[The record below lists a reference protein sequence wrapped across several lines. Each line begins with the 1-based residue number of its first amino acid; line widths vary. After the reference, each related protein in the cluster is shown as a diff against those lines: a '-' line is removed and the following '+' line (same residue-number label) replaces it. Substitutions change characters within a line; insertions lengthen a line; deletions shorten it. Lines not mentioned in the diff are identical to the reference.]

1 MDGGVAVGDAF
12 IFAPRAFTS
21 NAGAVNAFTSL
32 GRLLCVF
39 AAIPTTA
46 ALVAPTGTN
55 ELALN
60 EGLVIES
67 TGRAGRNTLF
77 TDAVEARL
85 VRGDWHAPSA
95 GESITLPDGR
105 TRTWTAATAD
115 TNGWF
120 SGPAMRGG
128 YAFFNVTATEPRVL
142 LFNGSGHSMAYLNG
156 EPRAGDVYQY
166 GYVQTPVLLH
176 PGNNEFLL
184 AAGRGRLQARLLP
197 PRAPVGFNPGDSTT
211 PDLLVGEKAH
221 DWAAVVVVNAT
232 TNWTHALELSA
243 QYAGHTTRTAVPS
256 IPPLGVRKVG
266 FLVNGPA
273 PKQAGKAAV
282 ELLLRDLG
290 NGRRTLDSSALE
302 LRVRTSDQT
311 HKRTFVSDLDGSV
324 QYYAINPGT
333 QLPAGVPPALFLSFH
348 GASVQGLG
356 QAEAYAPK
364 RWGHI
369 VSPTN
374 RRPYGFDWED
384 WGRLDA
390 LEVLGLATARLSPD
404 PSRIYLTGHSMGG
417 HGTWNFGATFPD
429 RFAAIAPSAGWISF
443 FSYAGTDAFTNA
455 TPVERMLRRSNA
467 SSDTLALQT
476 NYLHQGIYIV
486 HGDADD
492 NVPVTEAR
500 RMREELGRFHH
511 DFDWYEHP
519 GAGHWW
525 GNSDEP
531 GAACVDWPPMFDFF
545 ARHRIPADTDLRRI
559 QFVTVNPGVS
569 SRSHWVGIEAQQ
581 QALVPSE
588 VKVLWDPMLQRLTAT
603 TRNVQRLVF
612 ETRQFGNLRDPGLN
626 LEIDGQK
633 LPGLKPAALART
645 VSAPLSPGD
654 PRPWQRPLQLEHVDG
669 HWREAGTAPV
679 AHKNPRRNGPFKDAF
694 RHQMIFVYGT
704 HGTPEEN
711 AWALARA
718 RFDAEAFWYRGNGA
732 VEVMSDSQFE
742 PAKTRDRGV
751 ILYGHSEM
759 NSAWP
764 RLLAQSPV
772 QVRRGEVKVGER
784 TVTRD
789 DLACLFL
796 QPRPDS
802 AIASV
807 GVVAGTG
814 IRGLRLNQRLPYF
827 MAGTGYP
834 DCLVLAPE
842 FLEKG
847 TAGIVTAGFFG
858 NDWSVATGDF
868 AWGN

>member
-1 MDGGVAVGDAF
+1 MNV
-12 IFAPRAFTS
+12 FTC
-21 NAGAVNAFTSL
+21 VT
-32 GRLLCVF
+32 RLLGALMVLP
-39 AAIPTTA
+39 AIAQFT
-46 ALVAPTGTN
+46 APTGTN
-55 ELALN
+55 ELVIRNALV
-60 EGLVIES
+60 LES

-77 TDAVEARL
+77 TDALESRL
-85 VRGDWHAPSA
+85 VA
-95 GESITLPDGR
+95 GERLTPAAGDSITLPDGR
-105 TRTWTAATAD
+105 TRTWTASEVD

-120 SGPAMRGG
+120 TGPALRGG
-128 YAFFNVTATEPRVL
+128 YAFFSVEATEPRIL
-142 LFNGSGHSMAYLNG
+142 LLNASGHSMAYVNG
-156 EPRAGDVYQY
+156 DPRAGDIYQY
-166 GYVQTPVLLH
+166 GYVQSPVLLH
-176 PGNNEFLL
+176 PGRNDFLL
-184 AAGRGRLQARLLP
+184 ATGRGRLQARLLP
-197 PRAPVGFNPGDSTT
+197 PRASVAFNLGDSTT
-211 PDLLVGEKAH
+211 PDLMVGEEVQVK
-221 DWAAVVVVNAT
+221 AAVVLVNAT
-232 TNWTHALELSA
+232 TNWIHELDLNA
-243 QYAGHTTRTAVPS
+243 KYAGRVTRTAVPS

-266 FLVNGPA
+266 FSIAGAA
-273 PKQAGKAAV
+273 PKQPGKTTV
-282 ELLLRDLG
+282 ELVLLSPAM
-290 NGRRTLDSSALE
+290 GRRTLDTAPLE
-302 LRVRTSDQT
+302 LRVRTPDQT
-311 HKRTFVSDLDGSV
+311 HKRTFVSEIDGSV

-333 QLPAGVPPALFLSFH
+333 QLPPGEPPALFLSLH

-356 QAEAYAPK
+356 QAEAYGPK

-390 LEVLGLATARLSPD
+390 LEVLSLATTRLSPD

-455 TPVERMLRRSNA
+455 TPVERILRRAAA

-476 NYLHQGIYIV
+476 NYLQQGIYIL

-511 DFDWYEHP
+511 DFDWYEQP

-545 ARHRIPADTDLRRI
+545 ARHRIPAETDLRRVR
-559 QFVTVNPGVS
+559 FVTVNPGVS
-569 SRSHWVGIEAQQ
+569 ARSHWVGIEAQQ
-581 QALVPSE
+581 QALTPSE
-588 VKVLWDPMLQRLTAT
+588 ANVLWDPGLQRLTAT
-603 TRNVQRLVF
+603 THNVQRLVL
-612 ETRQFGNLRDPGLN
+612 ETAQFGRLHEPGLL

-633 LPGLKPAALART
+633 LSGLKPGPASPTVAAPS
-645 VSAPLSPGD
+645 VGEPKPWV
-654 PRPWQRPLQLEHVDG
+654 RPVQLEQMDG
-669 HWREAGTAPV
+669 HWGVATATPV
-679 AHKNPRRNGPFKDAF
+679 ARKNPRRNGPFKDAF
-694 RHQMIFVYGT
+694 RHRMIFVFGT
-704 HGTPEEN
+704 RGTPEEN

-732 VEVMSDSQFE
+732 VEVMSDTQFD
-742 PAKTRDRGV
+742 PAKNRDRGI
-751 ILYGHSEM
+751 ILYGHAEM
-759 NSAWP
+759 NAAWP
-764 RLLAQSPV
+764 VLLAHSPV
-772 QVRRGEVKVGER
+772 QVRRGQVQVGGRIVE
-784 TVTRD
+784 RD
-789 DLACLFL
+789 DLATLFL

-802 AIASV
+802 AVASV

-814 IRGLRLNQRLPYF
+814 MKGLRLTQRLPYF

-842 FLEKG
+842 FLAKG

-858 NDWSVATGDF
+858 NDWSVTTGDF
-868 AWGN
+868 AWTP